1 MTISPALK
9 MARDELIFNK
19 LANEEKAR
27 ERARQYEIA
36 KEQAEAEAE
45 RMIRATDMEA
55 TAGVARTFSKVKPK
69 SRKTYGK
76 KNYTNAKG
84 YPRKPRTYG

>member
-1 MTISPALK
+1 
-9 MARDELIFNK
+9 MASDMLIFNE

-27 ERARQYEIA
+27 KRARQHEIA
-36 KEQAEAEAE
+36 EMRAQAEAE
-45 RMIRATDMEA
+45 RMIRATDMETTERA
-55 TAGVARTFSKVKPK
+55 ARTFSKVKPK